1 MMRSR
6 VPFILLLGL
15 LGTPF
20 GTASANVITDW
31 DEIGVKTIQPVGS
44 PPPINPGLL
53 FRAIAMM
60 HVAMFDAVNAVDPRY
75 EFYKVQIAAEI
86 DTSCDAAAA
95 SAAAHVLSG
104 VLSGS
109 DVEATLASY
118 LATIPNSD
126 AKARGVKLGEA
137 VAAKV
142 LMLRADDGSKTPNA
156 YRPPTQPGV
165 YIPAVMTIGW
175 ESQFMTP
182 FAMTS
187 PSQFRP
193 RPPPDL
199 KSEQW
204 AKDYNEIKDLGEK
217 HSAKRTARNTED
229 ARFWLTTGPLS
240 THSLERQ
247 IVLDENLSLV
257 DSARFMAMLS
267 VTEADAIQAVYD
279 AKYFYQFW
287 RPITAIRNGDLDG
300 NPDTV
305 RDATWEPIDVTPAH
319 PEYPCA
325 HCIVSSAVASAVQA
339 MTGTSDIREVTIAMP
354 SAPGITHRFT
364 SLKAFTDEVANARI
378 YAGFHYRNST
388 VVGQEMGRQIGA
400 YAVKAILQPLK

>member
-1 MMRSR
+1 
-6 VPFILLLGL
+6 
-15 LGTPF
+15 
-20 GTASANVITDW
+20 
-31 DEIGVKTIQPVGS
+31 
-44 PPPINPGLL
+44 
-53 FRAIAMM
+53 
-60 HVAMFDAVNAVDPRY
+60 
-75 EFYKVQIAAEI
+75 
-86 DTSCDAAAA
+86 
-95 SAAAHVLSG
+95 
-104 VLSGS
+104 
-109 DVEATLASY
+109 
-118 LATIPNSD
+118 
-126 AKARGVKLGEA
+126 
-137 VAAKV
+137 
-142 LMLRADDGSKTPNA
+142 
-156 YRPPTQPGV
+156 
-165 YIPAVMTIGW
+165 
-175 ESQFMTP
+175 
-182 FAMTS
+182 
-187 PSQFRP
+187 
-193 RPPPDL
+193 
-199 KSEQW
+199 
-204 AKDYNEIKDLGEK
+204 
-217 HSAKRTARNTED
+217 
-229 ARFWLTTGPLS
+229 
-240 THSLERQ
+240 LERQ

>member
-1 MMRSR
+1 
-6 VPFILLLGL
+6 LLLGL
-15 LGTPF
+15 VGAPF
-20 GTASANVITDW
+20 AASANVITDW
-31 DEIGVKTIQPVGS
+31 DEIGVSTVQPVGS
-44 PPPINPGLL
+44 QPPINPGLF
-53 FRAIAMM
+53 FRAMAMM
-60 HVAMFDAVNAVDPRY
+60 HLAMFDAVNAVDPRY
-75 EFYKVQIAAEI
+75 QSYKVQIAAEL
-86 DTSCDAAAA
+86 DTSREAAAA

-104 VLSGS
+104 VVSNS
-109 DVEATLASY
+109 DIESKLTSY
-118 LATIPNSD
+118 LATIPDSD

-142 LMLRADDGSKTPNA
+142 LQLRADDGSKTANA
-156 YRPPTQPGV
+156 YRPPTEPGV

-175 ESQFMTP
+175 ESQSMMP

-193 RPPPDL
+193 GPPPHL
-199 KSEQW
+199 KSKQW
-204 AKDYNEIKDLGEK
+204 TADYNEIKDLGEK
-217 HSAKRTARNTED
+217 HSAKRTARQTED

-240 THSLERQ
+240 THSFERQ
-247 IVLDENLSLV
+247 IVLSENMSII

-267 VTEADAIQAVYD
+267 VAEADAIQAVYE

-300 NPDTV
+300 NPETV

-325 HCIVSSAVASAVQA
+325 HCIVSMAVATVIETL
-339 MTGTSDIREVTIAMP
+339 TGATNIQEVAITMP
-354 SAPGITHRFT
+354 SAPGVTHSFT

-400 YAVKAILQPLK
+400 YTVKAILQPLK